1 MSKFVPPNLTF
12 GAKIR
17 IGLLVFVLI
26 LPFLPF
32 MTDYLLH
39 IAILIFLYMILALGL
54 NIVPGFNGLLD
65 LGYVGFYGI
74 GAYTSGLLTYHFG
87 LSYWVIIPLAFING
101 AIWGILLGAPTL
113 RLTGDYFAIAT
124 FGFSELVV
132 LFLTNEI
139 WLTRGPL
146 GLPGIDVVSIDL
158 TLFGGP
164 KWEFV
169 GELPYY
175 YLAIVM
181 VLATVFVMYRIQDS
195 RLGRAWFAIRDDE
208 VAAVS
213 CGIKLLAYKVIAF
226 AISAAFGAVGGSFFA
241 RWMTFLS
248 PDMFK
253 FWESFLILCMIVLG
267 GMGNIWGVMIG
278 AVMLVS
284 LSEILR
290 EVLPLLGLPVDA
302 TLSLDPDELENLG
315 SVVAER
321 RKNPDERE
329 DAFEVGQ
336 DRRAW
341 AQTMPATTHQSR
353 RPTMESFK
361 YIIIGGGLAGGDIQP
376 AAVFRGDVGC
386 RRRRLRRIRN
396 GGCGPCRSPS

>member
-1 MSKFVPPNLTF
+1 MSNISFKNMSK
-12 GAKIR
+12 GDKIR
-17 IGLLVFVLI
+17 AGLLILALLLPL
-26 LPFLPF
+26 LPFV
-32 MTDYLLH
+32 TDYMLH
-39 IAILIFLYMILALGL
+39 IVILIFLYMILALGL

-74 GAYTSGLLTYHFG
+74 GAYTSGLLTIHFNMSFW
-87 LSYWVIIPLAFING
+87 LIIPLAFING

-113 RLTGDYFAIAT
+113 RLTGDYFAIVT

-146 GLPGIDVVSIDL
+146 GLPGIAPPSIDL
-158 TLFGGP
+158 SMFGGP
-164 KWEFV
+164 KWEFF
-169 GELPYY
+169 GEIPYY
-175 YLAIVM
+175 YLALIM
-181 VLATVFVMYRIQDS
+181 VLITTFVMLRIEDS

-213 CGIKLLAYKVIAF
+213 CGVNLLNYKVIAF

-241 RWMTFLS
+241 RWITFLS

-278 AVMLVS
+278 AAVLVA

-290 EVLPLLGLPVDA
+290 ELLSFLDMPVEARFLAFGLIMVLMMRYRPAGIMPIPAVA
-302 TLSLDPDELENLG
+302 AKMKANRIKRKKQAVKKTTDE
-315 SVVAER
+315 
-321 RKNPDERE
+321 
-329 DAFEVGQ
+329 
-336 DRRAW
+336 
-341 AQTMPATTHQSR
+341 
-353 RPTMESFK
+353 
-361 YIIIGGGLAGGDIQP
+361 
-376 AAVFRGDVGC
+376 
-386 RRRRLRRIRN
+386 
-396 GGCGPCRSPS
+396 

>member
-1 MSKFVPPNLTF
+1 MSSFILEKLSR
-12 GAKIR
+12 GDKIR
-17 IGLLVFVLI
+17 ASLLI
-26 LPFLPF
+26 LALIFPLLPF
-32 MTDYLLH
+32 VTEYILH
-39 IAILIFLYMILALGL
+39 IVILIFLYMVLALGL

-74 GAYTSGLLTYHFG
+74 GAYTSGLLTIHFN
-87 LSYWVIIPLAFING
+87 LSFWLIIPLAFLNG

-113 RLTGDYFAIAT
+113 RLTGDYFAIVT

-146 GLPGIDVVSIDL
+146 GLPGIAPPSLDL
-158 TLFGGP
+158 SLFKGP
-164 KWEFV
+164 KLEFF
-169 GELPYY
+169 GEIPYY
-175 YLAIVM
+175 YLALAM
-181 VLATVFVMYRIQDS
+181 VAITAFVMLRLQSS

-213 CGIKLLAYKVIAF
+213 CGINLLNYKVIAF

-241 RWMTFLS
+241 RWITFLS

-278 AVMLVS
+278 AAVLVA

-290 EVLPLLGLPVDA
+290 EILTILGMPVEARFLAFGLIMVLMMRFRPAGIMPIPA
-302 TLSLDPDELENLG
+302 
-315 SVVAER
+315 VAAKMKAGTAK
-321 RKNPDERE
+321 RK
-329 DAFEVGQ
+329 
-336 DRRAW
+336 
-341 AQTMPATTHQSR
+341 
-353 RPTMESFK
+353 K
-361 YIIIGGGLAGGDIQP
+361 
-376 AAVFRGDVGC
+376 
-386 RRRRLRRIRN
+386 RLK
-396 GGCGPCRSPS
+396 